1 MKKTLIDLGG
11 QAVLMGLA
19 SYGRAAPRSST
30 AAQRAQIA
38 RTVGRAPEVM
48 AKVSGGART
57 LNGVGAHLAY
67 IGREDFE
74 VETDMGERI
83 HEKRWVLLEDWD
95 LDN

>member
-11 QAVLMGLA
+11 QAVMGLA

-38 RTVGRAPEVM
+38 RSVGRAPEIMV
-48 AKVSGGART
+48 KVSGGARI
-57 LNGVGAHLAY
+57 LNGVGAPLAY

-74 VETDMGERI
+74 VGSDMGERI

-95 LDN
+95 LGN